1 MYRILHKYYLLCF
14 SLLLVIILCWGC
26 ARLKDNH
33 LAEPVDSRPQGRLV
47 LFLNGPPQTGLNLT
61 FSLSRIAVFSEEGGW
76 EELPL
81 NPQPINSRSI
91 IGRQIILVE
100 SKLVARTYEKVRF
113 TFDRAQVIKENK
125 AADLSIPSE
134 GLEMDFKFRI
144 VKGQDTTVFINW
156 DVEGSIADNY
166 LFIPAFALKTE
177 IRGVRSQLA
186 YVTNEG
192 SDNVTVINREWDEV
206 VSTIAV
212 GKAPCGLAAGTKK
225 TRLRVYVANSR
236 SNNITVIDPT
246 LNQIEQTIPI
256 SFGKQPWAIAAAQTR
271 SGKECLF
278 VANYASN
285 NVSIIDTDNYEE
297 IEQVRVGVGP
307 IAIITDPPTDTIYN
321 MKGLTS
327 GRLNRWRDYRDQ
339 HLHIYVANSKTNTVS
354 VIVFNT
360 STLAVQDTHTLTVGW
375 NPMALDVD
383 VERGKVYVANNAS
396 DTISII
402 DALKIMD
409 GSTSD
414 AVTTL
419 TNVGTGGADIAVDA
433 YFMRLYLLKNRP
445 GEVLFLKTPV
455 EDIAASL
462 KSIMTPITGVIDV
475 SGSPRSLALDP
486 ESRKFY
492 VVDSGGDVVHVI
504 DKTTRRLIKN
514 IPVGSRPCEITM
526 VPF

>member
-1 MYRILHKYYLLCF
+1 
-14 SLLLVIILCWGC
+14 
-26 ARLKDNH
+26 
-33 LAEPVDSRPQGRLV
+33 
-47 LFLNGPPQTGLNLT
+47 
-61 FSLSRIAVFSEEGGW
+61 
-76 EELPL
+76 
-81 NPQPINSRSI
+81 
-91 IGRQIILVE
+91 
-100 SKLVARTYEKVRF
+100 
-113 TFDRAQVIKENK
+113 
-125 AADLSIPSE
+125 
-134 GLEMDFKFRI
+134 MDFKFRI

-156 DVEGSIADNY
+156 DVEGSITDNY
-166 LFIPAFALKTE
+166 LFIPAFALRTE

-186 YVTNEG
+186 YVTSEG

-225 TRLRVYVANSR
+225 TRLRVYVANSG

-246 LNQIEQTIPI
+246 LNQIEQTVPI
-256 SFGKQPWAIAAAQTR
+256 SFGKQPRAVAAAQTR

-307 IAIITDPPTDTIYN
+307 LAIVTDPPVDTIYN
-321 MKGLTS
+321 MKGLTA
-327 GRLNRWRDYRDQ
+327 GQLNRWRDYRDQ

-354 VIVFNT
+354 VVVFNT
-360 STLAVQDTHTLTVGW
+360 STLAVQDVHTLTVGW

-396 DTISII
+396 DTISVI

-419 TNVGTGGADIAVDA
+419 TNVGTGGVDVAVDA
-433 YFMRLYLLKNRP
+433 YFMRLYLLRDRP
-445 GEVLFLKTPV
+445 SELLFLKTPV
-455 EDIAASL
+455 EAMAASL
-462 KSIMTPITGVIDV
+462 KSIMTPLTGLTAMG
-475 SGSPRSLALDP
+475 GSPRSMALDP
-486 ESRKFY
+486 ESKKFY
-492 VVDSGGDVVHVI
+492 IVDRGEDVVHVI
-504 DKTTRRLIKN
+504 DKTTRRQIKS
-514 IPVGSRPCEITM
+514 IPVGARPYEISM
-526 VPF
+526 IPF

>member
-1 MYRILHKYYLLCF
+1 MYRILHKYYLLCL
-14 SLLLVIILCWGC
+14 SLLLVITSCWGC
-26 ARLKDNH
+26 ARLKDKH
-33 LAEPVDSRPQGRLV
+33 PAEPVDSRPQGRLV
-47 LFLNGPPQTGLNLT
+47 MFLNGPPQASLNLT
-61 FSLSRIAVFSEEGGW
+61 FSLSSIAVFSEEGGW

-81 NPQPINSRSI
+81 KPQPINSRGI

-113 TFDRAQVIKENK
+113 TFDRAQIIKENK

-144 VKGQDTTVFINW
+144 VKGQDTSVFINW
-156 DVEGSIADNY
+156 DVDGSIADNY

-186 YVTNEG
+186 YVTNEE

-225 TRLRVYVANSR
+225 TRLRVYVANAR

-246 LNQIEQTIPI
+246 LNQVEQAVPV
-256 SFGKQPWAIAAAQTR
+256 SFGKQPRAIAAAQTR

-297 IEQVRVGVGP
+297 IAQVRVGVGP
-307 IAIITDPPTDTIYN
+307 IAVITDPPTDTIYN
-321 MKGLTS
+321 MKGLTAS
-327 GRLNRWRDYRDQ
+327 QLSRWRDYRDQ

-354 VIVFNT
+354 VIIFNT

-396 DTISII
+396 DTLSVI

-419 TNVGTGGADIAVDA
+419 TNVGTGGVDIAVDA
-433 YFMRLYLLKNRP
+433 YFMRLYLLKDRP
-445 GEVLFLKTPV
+445 GELLFLKTPV
-455 EDIAASL
+455 EAIAASL
-462 KSIMTPITGVIDV
+462 KSIMTPITGLINMD
-475 SGSPRSLALDP
+475 GSPRSMALDP

-492 VVDSGGDVVHVI
+492 VVDSGGDAVHVI
-504 DKTTRRLIKN
+504 DKTTRRQIKS
-514 IPVGSRPCEITM
+514 IPVGRKPYEITM

>member
-1 MYRILHKYYLLCF
+1 MYRILHRYYSLCLALF
-14 SLLLVIILCWGC
+14 LVTTLCCGC

-33 LAEPVDSRPQGRLV
+33 LAEPGDSRPQGGLI
-47 LFLNGPPQTGLNLT
+47 LFLNGPAHTSLNLT
-61 FSLSRIAVFSEEGGW
+61 FSLHSIAVFSEEGGW
-76 EELPL
+76 EQLPFK
-81 NPQPINSRSI
+81 PQQINSLDM

-100 SKLVARTYEKVRF
+100 STLVAGTYEKARF
-113 TFDRAQVIKENK
+113 TLDRAQVIKENK
-125 AADLSIPSE
+125 AADLSVPSE

-156 DVEGSIADNY
+156 DVEGSITDNY

-236 SNNITVIDPT
+236 SNNISVIDPNI
-246 LNQIEQTIPI
+246 NQIEQTVPVK
-256 SFGKQPWAIAAAQTR
+256 FGQQPRAVAAAQTP

-278 VANYASN
+278 IANYASN

-321 MKGLTS
+321 MKGLTA
-327 GRLNRWRDYRDQ
+327 GQLNRWRDYRDQ

-360 STLAVQDTHTLTVGW
+360 STLAVQNVHTLTVGW
-375 NPMALDVD
+375 NPTALDVD

-396 DTISII
+396 DTVSVI
-402 DALKIMD
+402 DALKIME

-419 TNVGTGGADIAVDA
+419 TNVGTGGVDVAVDA
-433 YFMRLYLLKNRP
+433 YFMRLYLLKDRP
-445 GEVLFLKTPV
+445 GGLLFLKTPV
-455 EDIAASL
+455 EDMAASL
-462 KSIMTPITGVIDV
+462 KSIMTPITGLIDMG
-475 SGSPRSLALDP
+475 GSPRSMALDP

-492 VVDSGGDVVHVI
+492 VVDSGEDVVHVI
-504 DKTTRRLIKN
+504 DKTTRRQAKS
-514 IPVGSRPCEITM
+514 IPVGSKPYEITM